1 MTTTLVQLLITS
13 LVVAGASQL
22 TRWYHGSLEFAES
35 QDSEEKEALCP
46 APSDA
51 NRIRKNSI
59 AQNVN
64 PKGADPTRRGWR
76 EAREVLPLAIV
87 FLTKVLLENLFI
99 SYVPVAAIADV
110 LD

>member
-1 MTTTLVQLLITS
+1 MTITLVQLLITS

-22 TRWYHGSLEFAES
+22 TRWYRESLEFLES
-35 QDSEEKEALCP
+35 PDSEEKEALCS

-51 NRIRKNSI
+51 NRFRKNSI
-59 AQNVN
+59 AQDVN
-64 PKGADPTRRGWR
+64 PKGSDPTRRGWK
-76 EAREVLPLAIV
+76 EVREVLPLAIV
-87 FLTKVLLENLFI
+87 FLTKVILENLFI